1 MVGVSSMGD
10 LVPTVNYVIPYLAL
24 LSTGTDD
31 LQISSLF
38 RAFGRYEG
46 FIEYVIIFLG
56 HSC

>member
-46 FIEYVIIFLG
+46 FIEYVIFF
-56 HSC
+56 